1 MKNLGKLLVL
11 TACSTIILNA
21 ADGADIAQKYGCMGC
36 HAIVGKKNAPA
47 FRGVANRNLRFNGS
61 NAKTSIINSIK
72 NGSKGKYPMCTNSVM
87 PPFPNI
93 SDEEL
98 NTLAD
103 WILSQAGRRGQGMG
117 QGMGYGQGSGRG
129 ISY

>member
-1 MKNLGKLLVL
+1 MRNLGKLLVL
-11 TACSTIILNA
+11 TACSTLLLNA
-21 ADGADIAQKYGCMGC
+21 SDGASIAQKYGCMGC
-36 HAIVGKKNAPA
+36 HAIVGKKSAPA

-72 NGSKGKYPMCTNSVM
+72 NGSKGKYPKFTNSVM

-93 SDEEL
+93 SDNEL

-103 WILSQAGRRGQGMG
+103 WILSQAGRRGQG
-117 QGMGYGQGSGRG
+117 QGMGRGQGGGRG
-129 ISY
+129 MSY